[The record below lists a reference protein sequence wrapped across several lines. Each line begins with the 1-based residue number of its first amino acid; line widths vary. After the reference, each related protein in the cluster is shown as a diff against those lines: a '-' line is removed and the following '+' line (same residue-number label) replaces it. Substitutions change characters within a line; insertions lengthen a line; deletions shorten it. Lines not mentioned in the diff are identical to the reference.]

1 MRTSCGIIPFR
12 VNSDGVIEFFVAHPT
27 NSGNY
32 WAFCKGQM
40 EGGESEKQTA
50 IREFEEETGVSLSG
64 IKEDDLAYLGKT
76 QQSKK
81 KNVVAFGLNYP
92 NIDETKCH
100 SNFLDDGVTP
110 ENDDFKW
117 LTFNELKDIT
127 HKKHIKFYQTLI
139 KKNELSS
146 IFNLR

>member
-1 MRTSCGIIPFR
+1 MRTSCGVIPFR
-12 VNSDGVIEFFVAHPT
+12 VNSDGVIEFFVSHPT

-40 EGGESEKQTA
+40 EDGEIESQTA
-50 IREFEEETGVSLSG
+50 IREFEEETGASLSG
-64 IKEDDLAYLGKT
+64 ISEDDLIYLGNV

-100 SNFLDDGVTP
+100 SNFLEDGVTP

-117 LTFNELKDIT
+117 LTFNKLKGIT
-127 HKKHIKFYQTLI
+127 HKKHIKFYQDLI
-139 KKNELSS
+139 DKLS
-146 IFNLR
+146 